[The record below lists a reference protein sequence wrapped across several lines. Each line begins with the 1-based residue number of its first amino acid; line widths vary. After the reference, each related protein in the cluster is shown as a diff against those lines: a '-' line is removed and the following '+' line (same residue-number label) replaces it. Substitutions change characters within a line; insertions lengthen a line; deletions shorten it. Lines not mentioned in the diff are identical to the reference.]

1 MVKKNLNNFF
11 NFFENNE
18 NFIIYLTSIVILHVC
33 FMDNKI
39 PTFIEILFKNKIF
52 KMVSIILLIMGASNN
67 TMIPIML
74 TLLFLI
80 TLDKSSMNKLN
91 KTKEQFTKNN
101 NNNNNNNIDKTEKD
115 YDISYKNLLSK
126 LENLKENFSQN
137 LVTRD
142 LNKCPNKWERIQDDY
157 KSIRSDIED
166 VNITGDTTGDV
177 KMQFF
182 NMRCGDTKKE
192 YHPEKILNEINDLE
206 EALKETTNKKM
217 IENTKKNIKNLKFKY
232 NISKQI
238 FKDFMYPEN
247 KIIDLQKKIGFKN
260 WYKEID
266 LNDLEDSN

>member
-18 NFIIYLTSIVILHVC
+18 YFIIYITSIVILHIC

-39 PTFIEILFKNKIF
+39 PNFIEILFKNKIF
-52 KMVSIILLIMGASNN
+52 KMVSIILLIMRASNN

-101 NNNNNNNIDKTEKD
+101 NNNNNIDKTEKD

-137 LVTRD
+137 METRD
-142 LNKCPNKWERIQDDY
+142 LNKCPNKWERIKDDY
-157 KSIRSDIED
+157 KSIRNDIED
-166 VNITGDTTGDV
+166 AKTTGDTTGDV

-182 NMRCGDTKKE
+182 DMRCGDTNKE
-192 YHPEKILNEINDLE
+192 YHPDKILNDINDLE

-217 IENTKKNIKNLKFKY
+217 IENTKKDIKNLKFKY
-232 NISKQI
+232 NVSKQI
-238 FKDFMYPEN
+238 FKDFMHPN
-247 KIIDLQKKIGFKN
+247 NDLRDLQNKIGFKK
-260 WYKEID
+260 WKVEYD
-266 LNDLEDSN
+266 LNDLDDEN

>member
-1 MVKKNLNNFF
+1 
-11 NFFENNE
+11 
-18 NFIIYLTSIVILHVC
+18 
-33 FMDNKI
+33 
-39 PTFIEILFKNKIF
+39 
-52 KMVSIILLIMGASNN
+52 MGASNN

-91 KTKEQFTKNN
+91 KTKEQFTKNNN

-157 KSIRSDIED
+157 KSIIIDIEY

-182 NMRCGDTKKE
+182 NMRC
-192 YHPEKILNEINDLE
+192 
-206 EALKETTNKKM
+206 
-217 IENTKKNIKNLKFKY
+217 
-232 NISKQI
+232 
-238 FKDFMYPEN
+238 
-247 KIIDLQKKIGFKN
+247 
-260 WYKEID
+260 
-266 LNDLEDSN
+266 